1 MTGTGLSLGNHTSF
15 FFDRNLKTSPS
26 GAPDQ
31 AALGPGSLS
40 ILLDRDAF
48 AACLLVGPDC
58 IRDGALR
65 INAPFRLRKR
75 CVETALVLGDPVV
88 SKNTNELKT
97 SATSYLSPERKVRS
111 REGLGGSWS
120 ATSLASGSCMSILTS
135 RGPETGA
142 GTRGAA

>member
-1 MTGTGLSLGNHTSF
+1 MAGASGTKVASV
-15 FFDRNLKTSPS
+15 S

-65 INAPFRLRKR
+65 INAPFCLRKR

-97 SATSYLSPERKVRS
+97 CATSYLSPERKVRS
-111 REGLGGSWS
+111 REGLGG
-120 ATSLASGSCMSILTS
+120 ALRL
-135 RGPETGA
+135 
-142 GTRGAA
+142 